1 MSSGENID
9 SVLTLETST
18 GIDSIGA
25 GGDEGGLSG
34 RNAAAMVSLD
44 VFAVLQLSVIS
55 PLDSYYKEFR
65 ELKLKLQ
72 WD

>member
-25 GGDEGGLSG
+25 GGDEGRLSG
-34 RNAAAMVSLD
+34 SNAAAAIVSLD
-44 VFAVLQLSVIS
+44 VFAVLQLSLIS
-55 PLDSYYKEFR
+55 LLGSFVFY
-65 ELKLKLQ
+65 
-72 WD
+72 